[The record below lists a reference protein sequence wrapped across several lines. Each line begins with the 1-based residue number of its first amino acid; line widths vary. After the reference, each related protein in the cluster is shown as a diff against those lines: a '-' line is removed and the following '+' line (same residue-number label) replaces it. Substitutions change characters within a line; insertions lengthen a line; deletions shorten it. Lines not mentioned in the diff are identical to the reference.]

1 MNFIKLIVL
10 LFVFVLLIGCE
21 KDKEECAFVPDVKA
35 SVEFEFTQLE
45 DSIASIKSKE
55 ELVKFFT
62 RHHVMRDYLFLRQ
75 QNYPGDSVFINTMY
89 ERFTHPGFDT
99 LLIETKKIF
108 GHLSD
113 LKSQF
118 QEAFNNIKYYY
129 PDFTPPKIQT
139 VISGLETDLV
149 ITDSLIIVGLD
160 YYLGT
165 KGKYRP
171 RLYDYL
177 LTRYEPEDIVPS
189 CLLIFGISERF
200 NKTNLEDKTVVADM
214 ITYGKSFYFAK
225 HMLPCVPDSTFIWY
239 SKEEMEGAR
248 QNENLIWA
256 RLIEDEVIFSNSHV
270 TKQKFLGERPKTLEV
285 GEKCPG
291 RIAQWVGWQIVE
303 KYMEAHPDVTLP
315 QLMQMNDAQKI
326 FKESRYKPR

>member
-1 MNFIKLIVL
+1 MNSKKLIVL

-21 KDKEECAFVPDVKA
+21 KDKEECAFVPNVKA

-75 QNYPGDSVFINTMY
+75 QNYAGDSVFINTMY

-108 GHLSD
+108 GDLSD
-113 LKSQF
+113 LKLQF

-303 KYMEAHPDVTLP
+303 KYMEVHPDVTLP